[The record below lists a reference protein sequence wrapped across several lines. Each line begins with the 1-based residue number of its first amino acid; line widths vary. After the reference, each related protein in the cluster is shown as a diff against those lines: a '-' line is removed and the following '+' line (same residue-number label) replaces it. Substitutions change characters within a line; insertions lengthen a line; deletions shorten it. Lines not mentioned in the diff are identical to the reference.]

1 MTDDSTPKRRWT
13 AALIIALAI
22 IIATCYFP
30 REMDSLGGG
39 WYTHYSGA
47 LGMDSHGS
55 TTLYHRGLLGS
66 RVHVDDDVLVFGLF
80 PPDCIVYEPH
90 RDVGRV
96 YAACG
101 HRVPVTILDYT
112 VWQIGSAYDADSA
125 GLHHV
130 DSLHVSGGKVVA
142 SVSRI
147 SVNEIRSRAE
157 SRLPLFPGWR
167 FVAGTKSSLEP
178 DVRDEPVDPRARM
191 RYGRTPLMVAVA
203 NHQRDVVDALLRAGA
218 EVNARDSS
226 GTTPLEMA
234 VRGLDKDTGVVRLL
248 LDAGADT
255 KVEDYAGGTPLLVA
269 AGSNDTAVVR
279 MLLAKGADPCHRDK
293 EGRSI
298 MDMSRPHG
306 ATLKAM
312 AEKAYT
318 RCEHKPA

>member
-1 MTDDSTPKRRWT
+1 MTSSSTLKRRWT
-13 AALIIALAI
+13 PALVVALAI
-22 IIATCYFP
+22 VIATCYWP

-39 WYTHYSGA
+39 WYTHYSSA

-55 TTLYHRGLLGS
+55 STLYRRGPLGS
-66 RVHVDDDVLVFGLF
+66 RVHVDDDVLVFGFF

-112 VWQIGSAYDADSA
+112 VWRIGSAYDADSA

-130 DSLHVSGGKVVA
+130 DSLRVSGGKVVA

-157 SRLPLFPGWR
+157 SRPLLFPGWR
-167 FVAGTKSSLEP
+167 FVTGTRASLEP

-191 RYGRTPLMVAVA
+191 RYGRTPLMFAVA
-203 NHQRDVVDALLRAGA
+203 NHQRDVVDALIRAGA

-226 GTTPLEMA
+226 RTTPLEMA
-234 VRGLDKDTGVVRLL
+234 IRDLETDTAVVRLL
-248 LDAGADT
+248 LDGGADSN
-255 KVEDYAGGTPLLVA
+255 VEGYNGGTPLLDA
-269 AGSNDTAVVR
+269 AGSDDTAVVR

-298 MDMSRPHG
+298 VDMSKEHG
-306 ATLKAM
+306 PTLKAM
-312 AEKAYT
+312 AQKAYG
-318 RCEHKPA
+318 RCKG

>member
-1 MTDDSTPKRRWT
+1 MTDNSTLKPRWKP
-13 AALIIALAI
+13 ALTIIALAI
-22 IIATCYFP
+22 IVATCYFP

-47 LGMDSHGS
+47 MGMDSHGS
-55 TTLYHRGLLGS
+55 TTLYHRGPLGS
-66 RVHVDDDVLVFGLF
+66 RVHVDDDVLIFGFF

-112 VWQIGSAYDADSA
+112 VWHIGSAYDADSA

-130 DSLHVSGGKVVA
+130 DSLRVSGGKVVA
-142 SVSRI
+142 AVSRI

-157 SRLPLFPGWR
+157 SRLPLFPGWG
-167 FVAGTKSSLEP
+167 FVTGTKSSLQP

-203 NHQRDVVDALLRAGA
+203 NHQRDVVAALLRAGA
-218 EVNARDSS
+218 EVNARDSAR
-226 GTTPLEMA
+226 TTPLEMA
-234 VRGLDKDTGVVRLL
+234 VR
-248 LDAGADT
+248 
-255 KVEDYAGGTPLLVA
+255 E
-269 AGSNDTAVVR
+269 NDTAVVR

-298 MDMSRPHG
+298 VDMSRDHG
-306 ATLKAM
+306 AKLKAT
-312 AEKAYT
+312 AEKAYA
-318 RCEHKPA
+318 RCS

>member
-1 MTDDSTPKRRWT
+1 MTGNSTRKRRWT
-13 AALIIALAI
+13 AALTIALAI
-22 IIATCYFP
+22 TIATCYFP
-30 REMDSLGGG
+30 RELDSLGGG
-39 WYTHYSGA
+39 WYTHYSSA

-66 RVHVDDDVLVFGLF
+66 RVHVDDDVLIFGFF

-112 VWQIGSAYDADSA
+112 VWHIGSAYDADSA

-157 SRLPLFPGWR
+157 SRPLLFPGWR
-167 FVAGTKSSLEP
+167 FVTGTNSSLKP
-178 DVRDEPVDPRARM
+178 DVRGEPVDPRARM

-203 NHQRDVVDALLRAGA
+203 NHQRDVVDALIRAGA

-226 GTTPLEMA
+226 RTTPLEMA
-234 VRGLDKDTGVVRLL
+234 VRGLDKDTAVVRLL
-248 LDAGADT
+248 LEAGADT
-255 KVEDYAGGTPLLVA
+255 KVEDYAGGTPLLDA

-279 MLLAKGADPCHRDK
+279 MLLAKGADACHRDK

-298 MDMSRPHG
+298 VDMTSPHG
-306 ATLKAM
+306 ATLKAI
-312 AEKAYT
+312 AAKAYA